1 MLSFKINQLTM
12 KRIVLILAI
21 IAFAAI
27 NVKPAMALSPT
38 RDYKVTPDK
47 FGMVYKE
54 EKVKTADGAV
64 LNAWFFENTKKTIN
78 WVVISGS
85 GDGNMADH
93 LEIVNSFLS
102 AGYNVATYDYRGY
115 GASSEFAIDPDL
127 FIYPQFITDLNAIL
141 DHLRKSRAI
150 TKFDLFGLNIGAGLS
165 IGVGANR
172 TETKKIIA
180 DGPWTS
186 LEGMKAKI
194 KSKTGKEV
202 NMPFGYDKTQEPLY
216 AFEKPKGP
224 MKNLMIIVSAQD
236 QIVGPADVKVIKG
249 VNEVYVVKNSPT
261 NADNFSTDKN
271 SYFEKISKFLAVK

>member
-1 MLSFKINQLTM
+1 M
-12 KRIVLILAI
+12 KRNVLHLAI
-21 IAFAAI
+21 TAIAMIFAL
-27 NVKPAMALSPT
+27 PSLALNPSKE
-38 RDYKVTPDK
+38 YKVTPDK
-47 FGMVYKE
+47 FGMQYKE
-54 EKVKTADGAV
+54 EKVKTPDDAV
-64 LNAWFFENTKKTIN
+64 LNAWFFENAKKSIN

-102 AGYNVATYDYRGY
+102 AGYNVAIYDYRGY
-115 GASSEFAIDPDL
+115 GSSSEFKIDPDL

-141 DHLRKSRAI
+141 DYLRKSRAI

-186 LEGMKAKI
+186 LEGMKTKI
-194 KSKTGKEV
+194 KSKTGKDV
-202 NMPFGYDKTQEPLY
+202 NMPFGYDKTHEPLY

-224 MKNLMIIVSAQD
+224 LKNLMIIISAQD
-236 QIVGPADVKVIKG
+236 PIVGPADVKVIKG
-249 VNEVYVVKNSPT
+249 VNEVYIVKNSPS

-271 SYFEKISKFLAVK
+271 MYFEKISKFLAAK

>member
-1 MLSFKINQLTM
+1 M
-12 KRIVLILAI
+12 KNFLLKSALIFLALV
-21 IAFAAI
+21 
-27 NVKPAMALSPT
+27 NTLPTLALSPT
-38 RDYKVTPDK
+38 KEYKVTPDK
-47 FGMVYKE
+47 FGMQYKE
-54 EKVKTADGAV
+54 EKIKTTDGAT
-64 LNAWFFENTKKTIN
+64 LNAWFFENTRKSIN

-115 GASSEFAIDPDL
+115 GASSEFKIDPDL
-127 FIYPQFITDLNAIL
+127 FIYPQFITDLNAVL

-186 LEGMKAKI
+186 LEGMKSKI
-194 KSKTGKEV
+194 KEKTGKEV
-202 NMPFGYDKTQEPLY
+202 TMPFGYDKTFEPIY

-224 MKNLMIIVSAQD
+224 MKNIMIIVSAQD
-236 QIVGPADVKVIKG
+236 PIIGPVDVKNIKG
-249 VNEVYVVKNSPT
+249 VNEVYIVKNSPT
-261 NADNFSTDKN
+261 NAENFSTDKN
-271 SYFEKISKFLAVK
+271 LYFEKISKFLASK

>member
-1 MLSFKINQLTM
+1 MIKKTFLKSA
-12 KRIVLILAI
+12 IVIMAI
-21 IAFAAI
+21 FY
-27 NVKPAMALSPT
+27 ALPLWALNPSKE
-38 RDYKVTPDK
+38 YKVTPDK
-47 FGMVYKE
+47 FGMQYKE
-54 EKVKTADGAV
+54 EKVKTSDGAL
-64 LNAWFFENTKKTIN
+64 LNAWFFENTRKSIN

-85 GDGNMADH
+85 GDGNMADN

-115 GASSEFAIDPDL
+115 GASSEFKIDPDL

-150 TKFDLFGLNIGAGLS
+150 TKFDLYGLNIGAGLS

-186 LEGMKAKI
+186 LEGMKSKI
-194 KSKTGKEV
+194 KDKTGKEV
-202 NMPFGYDKTQEPLY
+202 NMPFGYDKTYEPLY

-224 MKNLMIIVSAQD
+224 MKNMMIIVSAQD
-236 QIVGPADVKVIKG
+236 PLIGPADAKVIKG
-249 VNEVYVVKNSPT
+249 VNEVYVVKNSPS
-261 NADNFSTDKN
+261 NAENFSTDKN
-271 SYFEKISKFLAVK
+271 AYFEKISKFLATK

>member
-1 MLSFKINQLTM
+1 M
-12 KRIVLILAI
+12 KRNVLHLAI
-21 IAFAAI
+21 TAI
-27 NVKPAMALSPT
+27 TIIFTLPALALNPSKE
-38 RDYKVTPDK
+38 YKVTPDK
-47 FGMVYKE
+47 FGMQYKE
-54 EKVKTADGAV
+54 EKVKTSDGAV
-64 LNAWFFENTKKTIN
+64 LNAWFFENAKKTIN
-78 WVVISGS
+78 WVVVSGS

-102 AGYNVATYDYRGY
+102 AGYNVAIYDYRGY
-115 GASSEFAIDPDL
+115 GSSSEFTIDPDL

-186 LEGMKAKI
+186 LEGMKSKI
-194 KSKTGKEV
+194 KSKTGKDV
-202 NMPFGYDKTQEPLY
+202 NMPFGYDKTHEPLY

-224 MKNLMIIVSAQD
+224 LKNLMIIISAQD
-236 QIVGPADVKVIKG
+236 PIVGPADVKVIKG
-249 VNEVYVVKNSPT
+249 VNEVYIVKNSPS

-271 SYFEKISKFLAVK
+271 TYFEKISKFLAAK

>member
-1 MLSFKINQLTM
+1 M
-12 KRIVLILAI
+12 VLMITSSIPSLAL
-21 IAFAAI
+21 
-27 NVKPAMALSPT
+27 NPSKE
-38 RDYKVTPDK
+38 YKVTPDK
-47 FGMVYKE
+47 FGMQYKQE
-54 EKVKTADGAV
+54 EVKTSDGAV
-64 LNAWFFENTKKTIN
+64 LNAWFFENTKKSIN

-85 GDGNMADH
+85 GEGNMADH

-102 AGYNVATYDYRGY
+102 AGYNVATYDYRGF
-115 GASSEFAIDPDL
+115 GASSEFKIDPDL

-172 TETKKIIA
+172 PETKKIIA

-194 KSKTGKEV
+194 KSKTGKEI
-202 NMPFGYDKTQEPLY
+202 NMPFGYDKTHEPLY

-224 MKNLMIIVSAQD
+224 MKNLMIIISAQD
-236 QIVGPADVKVIKG
+236 PIVGPSDVKVIKG

-271 SYFEKISKFLAVK
+271 AYFEKISKFLAVK